1 MDVKEFLKGVPGFRR
16 LADEHIDRIVPLAN
30 VRQASAGTMI
40 DVQGDPAEKFYV
52 LVQGRVSVVLAT
64 DFGVSRNS
72 YIVTSLG
79 PGEMFA
85 WSGMVGNPKYTA
97 GGEAL
102 GDVTVLEFKVRELE
116 KAFEEDFELGYHF
129 MRAVAR
135 TVSSRLRH
143 MQLQFVKQAAIRESV
158 E

>member
-1 MDVKEFLKGVPGFRR
+1 MDTREFLKGVEGFRR
-16 LADEHIDRIVPLAN
+16 LADEHIDLLVPLAK
-30 VRQASAGTMI
+30 VRQVDAGTMI
-40 DVQGDPAEKFYV
+40 DVQGDPAERFYI
-52 LVQGRVSVVLAT
+52 LVQGRVVVVLAT

-85 WSGMVGNPKYTA
+85 WSGMVGNLKYTA
-97 GGEAL
+97 GGEAMT
-102 GDVTVLEFKVRELE
+102 DVTVLEFNVAELE
-116 KAFEEDFELGYHF
+116 KAFEADPELGYHF
-129 MRAVAR
+129 MRSVAR